1 MKKKLMIILAVAFL
15 AGNTGIYAQV
25 VNTDVPTE
33 IEEEDEDFDDE
44 DEGLEDED
52 LEDEDS
58 QEVLGED
65 EFAVTDEEGNEELIE
80 FPEAMTYD
88 LDSLL
93 NLYMSKTYLGT
104 PGDCEMKNENPTY
117 PREVYIER
125 LSRIPSV
132 MELAYND
139 IVQRFIDRYSGRLRY
154 SVSYLLGAANFYIPI
169 FEEALETYQLPLE
182 LKYLPIIE
190 SALNPKAVSRA
201 GAAGLWQ
208 FMPGTGKQYGLE
220 LNSLVDER
228 RDPVKSSYA
237 AARYLRDLYKI
248 FGDWN
253 LVIAAYNC
261 GPENINK
268 AIRRYRAAKGRT
280 QEDETITAADK
291 DYWQIYPYLPAETR
305 GYVPAFIA
313 ANYIMTYYCEH
324 NICPMT
330 TNLPAQTDTVMVH
343 RDVHL
348 EQIAGV
354 IGTNIDLLKSLNPE
368 YRRDIV
374 PGNTKPSP
382 IRLPLADSGKFID
395 NEDSIYNYRT
405 SELLTKR
412 AVVDVNDDVPTFS
425 RSKRSYSRRS
435 ARNGSRR
442 SARNSRRGSRSS
454 SSRGSVTIQKGQT
467 LSQIAKRNG
476 TTVEKLRRLN
486 GIKGNNIQ
494 AGKKL
499 RVR

>member
-1 MKKKLMIILAVAFL
+1 
-15 AGNTGIYAQV
+15 
-25 VNTDVPTE
+25 
-33 IEEEDEDFDDE
+33 
-44 DEGLEDED
+44 
-52 LEDEDS
+52 
-58 QEVLGED
+58 
-65 EFAVTDEEGNEELIE
+65 
-80 FPEAMTYD
+80 
-88 LDSLL
+88 
-93 NLYMSKTYLGT
+93 
-104 PGDCEMKNENPTY
+104 MKNENPTY
-117 PREVYIER
+117 PQEVYIER

-132 MELAYND
+132 MELAYNN

-154 SVSYLLGAANFYIPI
+154 SVSYLLGAANFYLPI

-208 FMPGTGKQYGLE
+208 FMIGTGKQYGLE
-220 LNSLVDER
+220 VNSLVDER

-268 AIRRYRAAKGRT
+268 AIRRYRAANGRT

-330 TNLPAQTDTVMVH
+330 TNLPAQSDTVIVH

-354 IGTNIDLLKSLNPE
+354 IGTNIDLLRSLNPE

-374 PGNTKPSP
+374 PGNTKPSA

-395 NEDSIYNYRT
+395 NEDSIYNYRAK
-405 SELLTKR
+405 ELLTKR
-412 AVVDVNDDVPTFS
+412 AVVNVNDDLPTFS
-425 RSKRSYSRRS
+425 RSRSSYSRR
-435 ARNGSRR
+435 NGRYSRR
-442 SARNSRRGSRSS
+442 SARNSRRSARTSRSS
-454 SSRGSVTIQKGQT
+454 KGSSSVTIQRGQT

-476 TTVEKLRRLN
+476 TTVDKLRKLN

-494 AGKKL
+494 AGKKI
-499 RVR
+499 RVK